1 MTYAVTLSG
10 TQLSL
15 HQNIGITGA
24 GLKITNVNVVDD
36 NTLTLDLKVEDAAA
50 AGSRDVTVTTLSGTT
65 DPPLPVNI
73 SKPDPPDLLMITPDC
88 CIQGLDYSV
97 EISGMHLQTFR
108 NLAISGT
115 GATIKT
121 TGVTDSLIKFELKLD
136 PAAPPGTRT
145 ITVRSVG
152 GSETIDLEVDPR
164 DPPTL
169 FSVTPNSGGRGASV
183 PITVSAPAVWLF
195 QRLDVYGGGIA
206 VAITSNT
213 NDEVIAT
220 LTISPG
226 ATPGDRDLTVT
237 NHGGESTNVLKFTA
251 T

>member
-1 MTYAVTLSG
+1 MVPK
-10 TQLSL
+10 
-15 HQNIGITGA
+15 IGITGA

-36 NTLTLDLKVEDAAA
+36 NTLNFDLEVEDAADD
-50 AGSRDVTVTTLSGTT
+50 GTWDVIVTTRSGTT
-65 DPPLPVNI
+65 GPVSIEI
-73 SKPDPPDLLMITPDC
+73 SEPDPPDLLMITPDR
-88 CIQGLDYSV
+88 CIQGFRCSV
-97 EISGMHLQTFR
+97 EISGMHLQTLR

-115 GATIKT
+115 GATIKI
-121 TGVTDSLIKFELKLD
+121 TGVTEWLIKFELELH

-145 ITVRSVG
+145 ITVRTFG

-213 NDEVIAT
+213 NDEVVAT

-237 NHGGESTNVLKFTA
+237 NHGGESTNALKFTV